1 VGGETAPVSF
11 YLPASRSGIAWLL
24 DPMSPGLG
32 ELAREVLGRTPSSP
46 CDATALRADVD
57 GLRALIAERHFGVA
71 TGRVAA
77 PAASLDAW
85 QRTLDDRPRTWG
97 DAVADLQANL
107 RAELGDQ
114 HVLVPGAPPQ
124 TPAVG
129 PTVEERVVDGILVL
143 LVRRLYGDREAE
155 EALVEWVAAADRHF
169 AHDRIVLD
177 LRGNG
182 GGNDGHTWNWVRR
195 RLRPVRDYG
204 SDSTWVVRGK
214 PLGSW
219 NTIAWRE
226 ARDGSESLAP
236 SHRAARHDPR
246 PGDQIELEEER
257 FDLPAGDLEW
267 QGQML
272 VLTDRDTRSSGESS
286 AWLLKRGL
294 GARLLGA
301 PTTGMIEYG
310 NVAVYAFER
319 SGLVI
324 HLPTK
329 HNDFGFPVES
339 VGFPVDAP
347 LGPEVSADDVA
358 RDFDAFV

>member
-1 VGGETAPVSF
+1 VGREAAPVSF
-11 YLPASRSGIAWLL
+11 YLTPERSGIRWLL
-24 DPMSPGLG
+24 DPESPELG
-32 ELAREVLGRTPSSP
+32 ELAREVLTRAPASP
-46 CDATALRADVD
+46 CDPDALHADADALRT
-57 GLRALIAERHFGVA
+57 LIGERHFGVA
-71 TGRVAA
+71 TGRVTLPTAA
-77 PAASLDAW
+77 LDAW
-85 QRTLDDRPRTWG
+85 QRTLDDSPATWG
-97 DAVADLQANL
+97 DAVTELQASL
-107 RAELGDQ
+107 RAELRDQ
-114 HVLVPGAPPQ
+114 HVLLPGAPPQ
-124 TPAVG
+124 APAVG
-129 PTVEERVVDGILVL
+129 PTIEERVVDGVLVL
-143 LVRRLYGDREAE
+143 HVRRLYGDKEVE
-155 EALVEWVAAADRHF
+155 EALVEWVGAADRHF
-169 AHDRIVLD
+169 AHDRIVVD

-182 GGNDGHTWNWVRR
+182 GGNDGHTWNWAGRR
-195 RLRPVRDYG
+195 FRAVPGYG
-204 SDSTWVVRGK
+204 SDATWVVRGK
-214 PLGSW
+214 QLGSW

-226 ARDGSESLAP
+226 ARDGPASLAP
-236 SHRAARHDPR
+236 IHRAARHDPR
-246 PGDQIELEEER
+246 PDDRIELEEEH

-267 QGQML
+267 RGQML

-347 LGPEVSADDVA
+347 LAAGTSADDVA
-358 RDFDAFV
+358 REFDSFV